1 VTTVADDEPNLL
13 VARDGP
19 VARVTMNRPRLH
31 NAFDEALI
39 EALTL
44 AFEGLADDPAVR
56 VVVLTGAGK
65 SFSAGADLNW
75 MRRAAAY
82 DEERNRADA
91 RALEA
96 MLRTLDELP
105 KPAVAMVNGLAIGGG
120 VGLVAACDVAVASGA
135 AAFATSE
142 VRFGILPAVI
152 SPFVVRAVG
161 GRQARRYFLT
171 AERFG
176 AEEAR
181 RIGLVHEVAAPEAL
195 EARVGEVVAEL
206 LRGGPEALGEA
217 KRLVRLVEATPQG
230 GSLLAEATVGMIAER
245 RASAEGREGVGAF
258 LEKRRPSWL
267 AGGGDP

>member
-1 VTTVADDEPNLL
+1 MSDEANIIVT
-13 VARDGP
+13 RDGAI
-19 VARVTMNRPRLH
+19 ARITMNRPKLH
-31 NAFDEALI
+31 NAFDEDLI
-39 EALTL
+39 AALTRT
-44 AFEGLADDPAVR
+44 FADLGDDDSVR
-56 VVVLTGAGK
+56 VVVLTGVGR

-75 MRRAAAY
+75 MRRASAY
-82 DEERNRADA
+82 DAERNRADA

-105 KPAVAMVNGLAIGGG
+105 KPTVAMVNGLAIGGG
-120 VGLVAACDVAVASGA
+120 VGLVAACDVAVSSTAAS
-135 AAFATSE
+135 FATSE

-152 SPFVVRAVG
+152 SPFVVRAIG

-181 RIGLVHEVAAPEAL
+181 RIGLVHEVVAPEAL

-206 LRGGPEALGEA
+206 LKGGPEALGEA
-217 KRLVRLVEATPQG
+217 KRLVRLVESMPQG

-245 RASAEGREGVGAF
+245 RASEEGGEGIAAF
-258 LEKRRPSWL
+258 LEKRRAPWL
-267 AGGGDP
+267 PEG